1 MTKTYAIKSPNG
13 QVHRVLAQSYY
24 HAIQLAVMCDD
35 WQFTNSDYF
44 KLNPKPKRK
53 RK

>member
-1 MTKTYAIKSPNG
+1 MTTYCIKSPNG
-13 QVHRVLAQSYY
+13 QVLRVLAHSFY
-24 HAIQLAVMCDD
+24 HAIQLAVMLDG
-35 WQFTNSDYF
+35 WQFSNSDYF